1 MVTLRSKLKKDALG
15 NTRQVSLVTRH
26 YIVIPSV
33 CVALLILLIVSHI
46 GDAMVHYVSAQ
57 DTTIIKNNDKKS
69 SPYTSINSMLNLGS
83 LHKVSIPLYS
93 QQHPIMLTDAKKQQL
108 MQQNQPDPALAS
120 SGEPIQGPAPGTQTS
135 LP

>member
-1 MVTLRSKLKKDALG
+1 MNMLIG

-26 YIVIPSV
+26 YIVTPSV
-33 CVALLILLIVSHI
+33 CLALLILLIISHI
-46 GDAMVHYVSAQ
+46 GNDLVHYVSAQ
-57 DTTIIKNNDKKS
+57 DTTTINNV
-69 SPYTSINSMLNLGS
+69 
-83 LHKVSIPLYS
+83 HKVSIPIYS

-108 MQQNQPDPALAS
+108 MRQNQPDPGLAS